1 MEGSNTRRCW
11 AAFVLSLG
19 KSSGSQCGLKVGD
32 ENVSKKFSH
41 NERTKAAFGLWN
53 LRMKDCMAEYIST

>member
-19 KSSGSQCGLKVGD
+19 KSSDIKCGFDVDD
-32 ENVSKKFSH
+32 ENVLQKFSH

-53 LRMKDCMAEYIST
+53 LRMKDCTAEYTST